1 MTARIRLLLL
11 LPLLVVAALVPDRLA
26 AQEPAPAST
35 APLAVYLDCQDG
47 GCDFDF
53 FRTDITF
60 VNWVRD
66 RQVADVH
73 LLVSSQ
79 QTGSGGREYTVT
91 FIGLR
96 QYASLTDTLI
106 YAQPPASTE
115 DERRR
120 GLARTFRAGLVR
132 YLARTDAASRLTISL
147 SGAAAPMQGTPQ
159 DDPWNSWVYRIGLFT
174 WFNGD
179 ATYKTAD
186 LNGNLNADRI
196 TARWKTRIA
205 LNQSYSQNNFEL
217 DSVTTFVTIQRS
229 YGGNLLHALSLNDH
243 WSVGGRFNFGS
254 STYDNFLRSFRVF
267 PAIEYNVFP
276 YSQSTRRQV
285 RFEYNLGYARFDY
298 RDTTIFDRIREQMP
312 LQRLIISASATE
324 RWGSADVRMITTSY
338 LHDTDKFRIGGRGDL
353 SWRIFKGFNLNVFGG
368 YEYMKDQFYLAKRD
382 FTPEQILT
390 RQFRL
395 PSNYYYYGSVGVS
408 YTFGSILNNVVNPRF
423 GPYFFD

>member
-1 MTARIRLLLL
+1 MTTRIRLLLL

-26 AQEPAPAST
+26 AQEPAPATT

-132 YLARTDAASRLTISL
+132 YLARTDAASRLTISM
-147 SGAAAPMQGTPQ
+147 SGPRAAAQTSQQG
-159 DDPWNSWVYRIGLFT
+159 DPWNLWVFRIGMNS
-174 WFNGD
+174 WFNGE
-179 ATYKTAD
+179 ATYKSAD
-186 LNGNLNADRI
+186 LNGHLNADRI
-196 TARWKTRIA
+196 TQRWKTRVA
-205 LNQSYSQNNFEL
+205 FRQSYNQNEFEL
-217 DSVTTFVTIQRS
+217 DSVTTFVNI
-229 YGGNLLHALSLNDH
+229 
-243 WSVGGRFNFGS
+243 
-254 STYDNFLRSFRVF
+254 
-267 PAIEYNVFP
+267 
-276 YSQSTRRQV
+276 
-285 RFEYNLGYARFDY
+285 
-298 RDTTIFDRIREQMP
+298 
-312 LQRLIISASATE
+312 
-324 RWGSADVRMITTSY
+324 
-338 LHDTDKFRIGGRGDL
+338 
-353 SWRIFKGFNLNVFGG
+353 
-368 YEYMKDQFYLAKRD
+368 
-382 FTPEQILT
+382 
-390 RQFRL
+390 
-395 PSNYYYYGSVGVS
+395 
-408 YTFGSILNNVVNPRF
+408 
-423 GPYFFD
+423 